1 MLNSAPVTPLANG
14 QWEARV
20 RALPVSP
27 SAMPEVGLA
36 DSSVRRAGPARST
49 AFAHLKTFIPAGQ
62 PRLRRAGREE
72 TSTLSNRVSPCTFV
86 AAWSA
91 LGFRPGAWSMPNCAS
106 PRQSLEYG
114 AGTAT
119 TQCNTPELAS
129 IKCRSR
135 FKLVLSSAANSG
147 HSTATP
153 KIHCRYT
160 VCRRSNTGPSHPSI
174 ASATSRFRSAYSA
187 RI

>member
-1 MLNSAPVTPLANG
+1 MVLQLLMSHGAASRHTVPTRALLSGITICIVRHDLFKDPWSQMLNSAPVTPLANG

-27 SAMPEVGLA
+27 SPMPEVGLA
-36 DSSVRRAGPARST
+36 ASSVRRAGPARST
-49 AFAHLKTFIPAGQ
+49 AFAHLKTFIPAGH

-91 LGFRPGAWSMPNCAS
+91 LRFRPGAWSMPNCAS
-106 PRQSLEYG
+106 PRKSLEYG

-119 TQCNTPELAS
+119 TQCNTN
-129 IKCRSR
+129 CRHI
-135 FKLVLSSAANSG
+135 LSQGVA
-147 HSTATP
+147 
-153 KIHCRYT
+153 
-160 VCRRSNTGPSHPSI
+160 
-174 ASATSRFRSAYSA
+174 
-187 RI
+187 